1 MSRKNRGAHL
11 SGNPDSCECSAVR
24 IQLDVWSYQVSAR
37 QKNEFWGHP
46 FHSVCPFSICL
57 SCLIEPAGANTD
69 TAILSSYF
77 RYFYIRTTHNGSRA
91 GGGRE
96 AHQIPSAPLPPA
108 LTSITGSNFHFCLVW
123 FPWCTIQV
131 SVLIVY
137 SGGAGAGLRVCLIE
151 RQNTG
156 IAARNKILHL

>member
-1 MSRKNRGAHL
+1 MF
-11 SGNPDSCECSAVR
+11 SCSNSTR
-24 IQLDVWSYQVSAR
+24 
-37 QKNEFWGHP
+37 
-46 FHSVCPFSICL
+46 CL
-57 SCLIEPAGANTD
+57 
-69 TAILSSYF
+69 ILSSF
-77 RYFYIRTTHNGSRA
+77 RETKEWILRSPFPFCLPFLNLPVLFDWAGWRQYWHCNTLFLFQIFLHSHNSQWQP

-96 AHQIPSAPLPPA
+96 PAHQIPSAPLPPA

-123 FPWCTIQV
+123 FPWYTIQV